1 MYMGKKLLLAA
12 AMAAIVSGSAFA
24 DDQGS
29 GKIKFKGVVIDAPCS
44 IAPDSVDKEVD
55 LGEVTTAVI
64 NANKKS
70 TPVPVDINLENCQ
83 LDDPAD
89 ETDTPITKVEVTFTS
104 AATDATDTSLMSNT
118 FANGAQNVG
127 VRLLDNAEGNITLGQ
142 PNVLDLLAGSTTQ
155 TLHFKAVMEVPTGK
169 TATAGGLKPRLTTSD
184 VQIIPLR
191 HGISRLAIHAG
202 RHSLFIRV
210 TG

>member
-1 MYMGKKLLLAA
+1 MYMGKKLLLAT
-12 AMAAIVSGSAFA
+12 AMAVIVSGAAFA

-29 GKIKFKGVVIDAPCS
+29 GKITFKGIVIDAPCS

-89 ETDTPITKVEVTFTS
+89 ETDTPITKVDVTFTS
-104 AATDATDTSLMSNT
+104 AATDAADTSLMSNT
-118 FANGAQNVG
+118 YASGAQNVG
-127 VRLLDNAEGNITLGQ
+127 CVCWITRSLLSRWERPTRLSCWRVQ
-142 PNVLDLLAGSTTQ
+142 PPRRCISKRLWKSLQVKLRRQAR
-155 TLHFKAVMEVPTGK
+155 
-169 TATAGGLKPRLTTSD
+169 LKPRLTTS
-184 VQIIPLR
+184 
-191 HGISRLAIHAG
+191 
-202 RHSLFIRV
+202 
-210 TG
+210 

>member
-1 MYMGKKLLLAA
+1 MYMGKKVLLAV

-70 TPVPVDINLENCQ
+70 TAVPVDINLENCQ

-89 ETDTPITKVEVTFTS
+89 ETDTPVTKVDVTFTS
-104 AATDATDTSLMSNT
+104 AATDATDTSLMTNT
-118 FANGAQNVG
+118 YASGAQNVG
-127 VRLLDNAEGNITLGQ
+127 VRLLDNNEANIPLGSAQ
-142 PNVLDLLAGSTTQ
+142 TVDLLAGSTTQ
-155 TLHFKAVMEVPTGK
+155 TLHFKALMEVAQGK
-169 TATAGGLKPRLTTSD
+169 TATAGQVEATANYVLMYK
-184 VQIIPLR
+184 
-191 HGISRLAIHAG
+191 
-202 RHSLFIRV
+202 
-210 TG
+210 

>member
-1 MYMGKKLLLAA
+1 MYMGKKVLLAV
-12 AMAAIVSGSAFA
+12 AMAAIVSGSASA

-70 TPVPVDINLENCQ
+70 TAVPVDINLENCQ

-104 AATDATDTSLMSNT
+104 SATDSTDTSLMTNT
-118 FANGAQNVG
+118 YASGAQNVG
-127 VRLLDNAEGNITLGQ
+127 VRLLDNTETNITLGAA
-142 PNVLDLLAGSTTQ
+142 NTVDLLAGSTTQ
-155 TLHFKAVMEVPTGK
+155 TLHFKALMEVLAGK
-169 TATAGGLKPRLTTSD
+169 TATAGQVEATANYVLMYK
-184 VQIIPLR
+184 
-191 HGISRLAIHAG
+191 
-202 RHSLFIRV
+202 
-210 TG
+210 

>member
-1 MYMGKKLLLAA
+1 MYMGKKILLAVTIA
-12 AMAAIVSGSAFA
+12 AAGSGSAFA
-24 DDQGS
+24 AEQGS

-70 TPVPVDINLENCQ
+70 SAVPVDINLENCQ

-169 TATAGGLKPRLTTSD
+169 TATAGQVEATANYVLMYK
-184 VQIIPLR
+184 
-191 HGISRLAIHAG
+191 
-202 RHSLFIRV
+202 
-210 TG
+210 

>member
-1 MYMGKKLLLAA
+1 MYMGKKILLAVTIA
-12 AMAAIVSGSAFA
+12 AAVSGSAFA
-24 DDQGS
+24 AEQGS
-29 GKIKFKGVVIDAPCS
+29 GKIKFIRVVIDAPCS

-89 ETDTPITKVEVTFTS
+89 ETDTPITKVDVTFTS
-104 AATDATDTSLMSNT
+104 AATDAADTSLMSNT
-118 FANGAQNVG
+118 YASGAQNVG
-127 VRLLDNAEGNITLGQ
+127 VRLLDNAESAITLGEA
-142 PNVLDLLAGSTTQ
+142 NEVELLAGSTTQ

-169 TATAGGLKPRLTTSD
+169 TATAGQVEATANYVLMYK
-184 VQIIPLR
+184 
-191 HGISRLAIHAG
+191 
-202 RHSLFIRV
+202 
-210 TG
+210 

>member
-1 MYMGKKLLLAA
+1 LKKDIFMYMGKKILLAV
-12 AMAAIVSGSAFA
+12 AMAAIVSGSAVA
-24 DDQGS
+24 EDQGS

-70 TPVPVDINLENCQ
+70 TAVPVDINLENCQ

-89 ETDTPITKVEVTFTS
+89 ETDTPITKVDVTFTS

-118 FANGAQNVG
+118 YASGAQNVG
-127 VRLLDNAEGNITLGQ
+127 VRLLDNAEANITLGAA
-142 PNVLDLLAGSTTQ
+142 NEIALLAGSTTQ
-155 TLHFKAVMEVPTGK
+155 TLHFKALMEVASGK
-169 TATAGGLKPRLTTSD
+169 TATAGQVEATANYVLMYK
-184 VQIIPLR
+184 
-191 HGISRLAIHAG
+191 
-202 RHSLFIRV
+202 
-210 TG
+210 

>member
-1 MYMGKKLLLAA
+1 MYMGKKLLLAT
-12 AMAAIVSGSAFA
+12 AMAVIVSGAAFA

-29 GKIKFKGVVIDAPCS
+29 GKIKFKGIVIDAPCS

-89 ETDTPITKVEVTFTS
+89 ETDTPITKVDVTFTS
-104 AATDATDTSLMSNT
+104 AATDAADTSLMSNT
-118 FANGAQNVG
+118 YASGAQNVG
-127 VRLLDNAEGNITLGQ
+127 VRLLDNAESAITEA
-142 PNVLDLLAGSTTQ
+142 NEVELLAGSTTQ

-169 TATAGGLKPRLTTSD
+169 TATAGQVEATANYVLMYK
-184 VQIIPLR
+184 
-191 HGISRLAIHAG
+191 
-202 RHSLFIRV
+202 
-210 TG
+210 